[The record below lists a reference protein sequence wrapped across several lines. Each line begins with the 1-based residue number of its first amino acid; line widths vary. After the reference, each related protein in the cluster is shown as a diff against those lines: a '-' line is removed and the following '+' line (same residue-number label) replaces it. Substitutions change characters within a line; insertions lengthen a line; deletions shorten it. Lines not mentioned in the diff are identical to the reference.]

1 MNHPHHVL
9 PQAAAAA
16 LLEMTGAPSAE
27 AGPSRAGGLKI
38 DQGWQTVILEPEKG
52 GWLLRLSRDCPFD
65 EIAPAYLTVFVRN
78 LSELCPGVDIAYRNQ
93 CGHPIVASLPLTLS
107 SQATIAEWKAGMETA
122 MDLLEGALTRQ
133 EQAAESLRFDRREH
147 RYATPWPVVAVN
159 PEQLRGLA
167 RFAGLFEA
175 ALGEPR
181 KDLQAKLPEILE
193 LGGQLEAYLRASG
206 LLQPE
211 REWVGV
217 LLRPEL
223 EMGFWD
229 HIDCR
234 HFDASQ
240 LVVVLNAIIQGGR
253 YNEILPRRAY
263 AGRMIPSILTRAKE
277 LAG

>member
-1 MNHPHHVL
+1 MSPVDHML
-9 PQAAAAA
+9 PPSAVSA
-16 LLEMTGAPSAE
+16 LLEMIGAPAAE

-38 DQGWQTVILEPEKG
+38 DQGRQTVILEPEKS
-52 GWLLRLSRDCPFD
+52 GWILRLSRDCPFD

-78 LSELCPGVDIAYRNQ
+78 LSELCPGIDVAYRTQ
-93 CGHPIVASLPLTLS
+93 CGHPIVASVPLALS
-107 SQATIAEWKAGMETA
+107 AQATVPEWKVGMEAALA
-122 MDLLEGALTRQ
+122 MLDNALSRQ
-133 EQAAESLRFDRREH
+133 GQAAESLSLERRE
-147 RYATPWPVVAVN
+147 RFYATPWPVVAVT

-167 RFAGLFEA
+167 RFATLFEA
-175 ALGEPR
+175 VLVEPR
-181 KDLQAKLPEILE
+181 RGLQAKLPEILE
-193 LGGQLEAYLRASG
+193 LGGQLEAFLGASG

-229 HIDCR
+229 NVDCR

-240 LVVVLNAIIQGGR
+240 LVVVLNAIVQGGR

-263 AGRMIPSILTRAKE
+263 AGRMILSILARAKE